1 MSSSI
6 AIEEFMETVVETT
19 TQIEQEKADVERAI
33 GTIEALEHLQDWFSK
48 KETISLEDINVIDA
62 ACVFS
67 RQDKDKDFSL
77 LPEVTEGQDVSI
89 VLESISDS
97 IVNGVASLAK
107 SSTTFKTPNQSRVT

>member
-1 MSSSI
+1 M
-6 AIEEFMETVVETT
+6 
-19 TQIEQEKADVERAI
+19 
-33 GTIEALEHLQDWFSK
+33 EHLQDWLSK

-77 LPEVTEGQDVSI
+77 LPEVTEGQNVSI
-89 VLESISDS
+89 VLESIGDS

-107 SSTTFKTPNQSRVT
+107 SSTTISALIKKRWVQRCYHFSQTIPP